1 MILSLILIIFS
12 LLFNSDVLSDTSEFQ
27 GAKIRILN
35 KDTTEKFFYILP
47 LSQTLEINN
56 TTIIVH
62 RCVKLNTKERQDD
75 IALISHKS
83 LYKNTKTQKKI
94 KQFLN
99 IKNERFIKNFPKYK
113 KYNKKGFIDPSTIL
127 SKKIYNLK
135 N

>member
-1 MILSLILIIFS
+1 MIISLIFIIFS
-12 LLFNSDVLSDTSEFQ
+12 LLFNTDVLSDTLEFQ

-83 LYKNTKTQKKI
+83 LYKNK
-94 KQFLN
+94 L
-99 IKNERFIKNFPKYK
+99 KNTC
-113 KYNKKGFIDPSTIL
+113 YNKC
-127 SKKIYNLK
+127 
-135 N
+135 

>member
-1 MILSLILIIFS
+1 MIISLIFIIFS
-12 LLFNSDVLSDTSEFQ
+12 LLFNTDVLSDTLEFQ
-27 GAKIRILN
+27 RAKIRILN

-83 LYKNTKTQKKI
+83 LYKNK
-94 KQFLN
+94 
-99 IKNERFIKNFPKYK
+99 
-113 KYNKKGFIDPSTIL
+113 
-127 SKKIYNLK
+127 LK
-135 N
+135 NNFFGWIFKSSHYMNSPHNASLDIRLHSCLEEDPIFLKKTED